1 MNSGCLGRLR
11 TTLSSAFDRAIN
23 EGQNDCGLSLPK
35 YSIRSSS
42 TCCNCYY
49 SFWNSR
55 QSSVKIFPYNVHIL
69 CSKCPPPAE
78 AHAFRRLRK
87 SLIALL
93 IVVCGKSSQICCDA
107 LFSSGMGL
115 GLWVKFVKCLKHCT
129 QWMNES
135 INQFLYWMIIKWV
148 EVWSS
153 FTIHPLRWS
162 RHSWPSASPASD
174 GPCELE
180 RRLAGIW
187 IQMEAVTFGRL
198 AVIDFRLLACARLCR
213 LTLLI
218 YCGCYI

>member
-23 EGQNDCGLSLPK
+23 EWQNDCGLSLPK

-107 LFSSGMGL
+107 LFSSGTGL
-115 GLWVKFVKCLKHCT
+115 SLSEVCEMPEALHPMNEWINQSVSLLNDNQVGWGLVKFYHSSSAMKSAQLALSQSCVWRAVWAGAPSC
-129 QWMNES
+129 WNMN
-135 INQFLYWMIIKWV
+135 
-148 EVWSS
+148 
-153 FTIHPLRWS
+153 P
-162 RHSWPSASPASD
+162 D
-174 GPCELE
+174 GSNRPF
-180 RRLAGIW
+180 
-187 IQMEAVTFGRL
+187 AVVSEHRQ
-198 AVIDFRLLACARLCR
+198 
-213 LTLLI
+213 
-218 YCGCYI
+218 